1 MRYARNTRSG
11 FPNNSMNIIKGLT
24 LFGDI
29 DTVIEHSKL
38 ETKEKIM
45 KVHTKKK
52 KKKNYG
58 CLAGA
63 RLFIY
68 RGVDQLERA
77 TKQD

>member
-52 KKKNYG
+52 KNMAVSLEHVYI
-58 CLAGA
+58 
-63 RLFIY
+63 FI
-68 RGVDQLERA
+68 GE
-77 TKQD
+77 

>member
-45 KVHTKKK
+45 KVHTKKIK
-52 KKKNYG
+52 I
-58 CLAGA
+58 LAVS
-63 RLFIY
+63 LKHVYIFIFI
-68 RGVDQLERA
+68 GE
-77 TKQD
+77 